1 MLKRNLQLLSLTALA
16 TLTAKAQTSW
26 PTKPI
31 RLIVPHPAGGVIDNI
46 RAWLKGAGDGSPFV
60 KKLNKFA

>member
-1 MLKRNLQLLSLTALA
+1 MLKRNLLLLSLTALA

-31 RLIVPHPAGGVIDNI
+31 RLIVPSLGG
-46 RAWLKGAGDGSPFV
+46 
-60 KKLNKFA
+60 KKRLSSKKSL